1 MELQN
6 ATKTAT
12 TTMTTYQAC
21 TLCHR
26 PWAAS
31 FRYTLAVTPHRIP
44 RKWLEPFTTRSEET
58 DSRPGPHSPGG
69 GVAELGGDPDHRR
82 RARARSA

>member
-58 DSRPGPHSPGG
+58 DW
-69 GVAELGGDPDHRR
+69 VAELGGYPDHRR